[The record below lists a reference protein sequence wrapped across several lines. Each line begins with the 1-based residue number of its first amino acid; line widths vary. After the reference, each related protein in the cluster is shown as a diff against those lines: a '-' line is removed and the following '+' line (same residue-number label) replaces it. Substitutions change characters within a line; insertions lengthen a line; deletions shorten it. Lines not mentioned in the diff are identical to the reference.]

1 MGAPRGVFLDYPLGQ
16 TAGQAGKLEEQRQIL
31 EFACKALEDIESPG
45 EIRQVPLTW
54 PNGADWKD
62 AVMRPHETASED
74 DGKHRN
80 LRGDQ
85 RTARVDTP
93 QYQMPEDATAAEA
106 NCSSCVFLT
115 P

>member
-1 MGAPRGVFLDYPLGQ
+1 M
-16 TAGQAGKLEEQRQIL
+16 

-85 RTARVDTP
+85 PAIRHPNINARRCHCSGSELFELCFP
-93 QYQMPEDATAAEA
+93 DALRFRNAQKDLNKRVEH
-106 NCSSCVFLT
+106 
-115 P
+115 